1 MREQGEVLFVERNRT
16 MVVKKLTKT
25 VKKLTPQQELDKFT
39 KQFEKQGKKELQKL
53 FINWLIKDIYHFV
66 GDDDIL
72 QRRDNKMFFKG
83 KALTNDQVKTIQ
95 EDAERFK
102 NSQIWH
108 FLHKELEYQAAD
120 MGFAKARGE
129 DDMLRGKLMLLLV
142 NIVNEKLQSLSK

>member
-1 MREQGEVLFVERNRT
+1 MYEYKPTL
-16 MVVKKLTKT
+16 
-25 VKKLTPQQELDKFT
+25 QEEFETIIKI
-39 KQFEKQGKKELQKL
+39 FEKEDKKELQKL
-53 FINWLIKDIYHFV
+53 FINWLIKDVYHFV
-66 GDDDIL
+66 SDDDIL